1 VRCVLLLTTLDR
13 INPFSILVMNIDMSV
28 RKDVV
33 KIDIQEN
40 AYLLVYHKSLDIGM
54 GPTIG
59 LYLFNTEFL
68 KFDCFGIVKGHYHI
82 FNKKNNDRLYFT
94 EPTVSEQIDKS
105 ISELTNNITE
115 YLETSP
121 IKKIRNFIFDKDIL
135 ISKLAEAK
143 QLMVQYENNFYA
155 TIRE

>member
-1 VRCVLLLTTLDR
+1 
-13 INPFSILVMNIDMSV
+13 MNIEMSV
-28 RKDVV
+28 RKDLV
-33 KIDIQEN
+33 KIDIQAN
-40 AYLLVYHKSLDIGM
+40 AYFLVYHKSLDIGM

-68 KFDCFGIVKGHYHI
+68 KFDCFGILKGHYHI

-94 EPTVSEQIDKS
+94 EATVVEQIDKS
-105 ISELTNNITE
+105 ISELTNNISK

-121 IKKIRNFIFDKDIL
+121 NRSIRNFVFDKHTL

-143 QLMVQYENNFYA
+143 HIMAQYENNFYA
-155 TIRE
+155 TIRG